1 MKEKCHLDG
10 TKIMKIQFSVYCILD
25 LLKLYCNAFLVL
37 YNPQAPYNTI
47 EYYFVNSIDAVR
59 FFIDPEVGQIF
70 VRRNLVGE
78 SATFYNVSL

>member
-1 MKEKCHLDG
+1 MKQIDPE
-10 TKIMKIQFSVYCILD
+10 
-25 LLKLYCNAFLVL
+25 LLFLHS
-37 YNPQAPYNTI
+37 QAPYNTI

-78 SATFYNVSL
+78 SAAVFNVSTKFTVLG